1 MVYTGSGPLILDEPT
16 DQIDAAL
23 TLRVVNRAERSA
35 IDRLSSILDATV
47 RREAGTATLECD
59 PQRAGQILE
68 QCIYGLTNELRT
80 WANSESPLRWLWFIR
95 RLPRRIFAGTHATT
109 FGYDRTLAEVIS
121 AHSTARNTY
130 PRGDGGSLKYA
141 ITDAAIAR
149 ICRFCSGI
157 RFLSDLHGRF
167 RWAGKGAPIA
177 FKKGTLPQEQP
188 TDDLRVAVQEY
199 DRRMAMSGRLLGRL
213 GSHFASPLDKSSQ
226 LSLLCVHAIEP
237 MIVPTLVPGT
247 HIADADPSRVG
258 RTCGSFLPQ
267 YLQLE
272 KLRRLIADPRS
283 DPALVF
289 TPESAAI
296 IFLLACAP
304 ILVSRHFAG
313 FHSVIRTGYLVW
325 TEQRTPIRTM
335 SELFDAVPEYVRDI
349 ARTAGISD
357 ADQVIDVLGE
367 MSGIEWP
374 LAAGPIIRADG
385 DVTCVDLASAT
396 LRLGV
401 SLSFPAIQG
410 RFANA
415 RADHF
420 EHEVQALLDK
430 SDWAPSEERRRYVRK
445 VLRRQGRDL
454 TDIDAIGEMGG
465 ALLIV
470 SCKSIAYSERYDIG
484 DYSTIRNAASTAKH
498 AVEHWS
504 NILDELRANPSGDNY
519 DFRDVTSI
527 IGVVCTPQAV
537 FVERGVLERE
547 SAHELPMLVS
557 FEELGRWTRSSRTD
571 DLS

>member
-1 MVYTGSGPLILDEPT
+1 MVDTGSGPLILDEPT
-16 DQIDAAL
+16 DQIDSAL
-23 TLRVVNRAERSA
+23 TIRVVNRAQHSA
-35 IDRLSSILDATV
+35 IGRLSSILDGAV
-47 RREAGTATLECD
+47 RQQAGTATLECD

-68 QCIYGLTNELRT
+68 QCIYGVTNELRT

-95 RLPRRIFAGTHATT
+95 RLPLRIFAGSHATT
-109 FGYDRTLAEVIS
+109 FGYDRALAEVIS
-121 AHSTARNTY
+121 AHSNARNTY
-130 PRGDGGSLKYA
+130 PCGDAGSLKYA
-141 ITDAAIAR
+141 INEAAIAR
-149 ICRFCSGI
+149 ICRFCSGV
-157 RFLSDLHGRF
+157 RFLSDLHSRF

-177 FKKGTLPQEQP
+177 FKKGTLPKEQP
-188 TDDLRVAVQEY
+188 TDDLRVAVGEY
-199 DRRMAMSGRLLGRL
+199 DRRMVTSGRLLSRL
-213 GSHFASPLDKSSQ
+213 GSHFTSPLDRSSP

-247 HIADADPSRVG
+247 HIADADPSRVA
-258 RTCGSFLPQ
+258 RTFGNFIPQ

-272 KLRRLIADPRS
+272 KLQRLIGDHRS

-289 TPESAAI
+289 TQESAAL

-325 TEQRTPIRTM
+325 TKKRTPIQTM
-335 SELFDAVPEYVRDI
+335 SELFDDLPEYVRDI
-349 ARTAGISD
+349 ARMTGITD
-357 ADQVIDVLGE
+357 ADQLIDVLRE
-367 MSGIEWP
+367 ISGSEWP
-374 LAAGPIIRADG
+374 LAAGPVIRADG

-396 LRLGV
+396 LRLGS

-420 EHEVQALLDK
+420 EDEVQALLDQ

-454 TDIDAIGEMGG
+454 TDIDAIGEMDG

-470 SCKSIAYSERYDIG
+470 SCKSIVYSERYDIG
-484 DYSTIRNAASTAKH
+484 DYSTIRNAASTGKH
-498 AVEHWS
+498 AVDHWS
-504 NILDELRANPSGDNY
+504 KILDELRTNPSGDNY
-519 DFRDVTSI
+519 DFHDVTSI
-527 IGVVCTPQAV
+527 IGVVCTPQTV
-537 FVERGVLERE
+537 FVERGVLECKAARD
-547 SAHELPMLVS
+547 LPMLVS
-557 FEELGRWTRSSRTD
+557 FDELGKWTRSSRTD